1 MFKNM
6 LKLIGISAIGY
17 VVYKVGYSNG
27 LKTADKTLQD
37 LENDLLNRKISI
49 QEYMQKVNDRIN
61 ELEGR
66 C

>member
-6 LKLIGISAIGY
+6 LKGAAIIGIGY
-17 VVYKVGYSNG
+17 IVYKLGYSTG
-27 LKTADKTLQD
+27 LKVADPTIKQ
-37 LENDLLNRKISI
+37 LENDLLNGKLTM
-49 QEYMQKVNDRIN
+49 QEYLTKVNQRIN

>member
-6 LKLIGISAIGY
+6 LKMIGIAGIGY
-17 VVYKVGYSNG
+17 IVYKVGYSNG
-27 LKTADKTLQD
+27 LKTADSTLQQ
-37 LENDLLNRKISI
+37 LENDLLNRKISM
-49 QEYMQKVNDRIN
+49 QEYLQKVNQRIN

>member
-6 LKLIGISAIGY
+6 LKMIGIAGIGY
-17 VVYKVGYSNG
+17 IVYKVGYSNG
-27 LKTADKTLQD
+27 LKTADSTLQQ
-37 LENDLLNRKISI
+37 LENDLLNGKLTM
-49 QEYMQKVNDRIN
+49 QEYLTKVNNRIN

>member
-27 LKTADKTLQD
+27 LKTADPTLKQ
-37 LENDLLNRKISI
+37 LENDLLNGKLSM
-49 QEYMQKVNDRIN
+49 QEYLAKVNDRIN
-61 ELEGR
+61 QLEGR

>member
-17 VVYKVGYSNG
+17 VVYKMGYSNG

-37 LENDLLNRKISI
+37 LEADLLNGKLTM
-49 QEYMQKVNDRIN
+49 QEYMQKVNNRIN

>member
-6 LKLIGISAIGY
+6 LKGAAIIGLGY
-17 VVYKVGYSNG
+17 IIYKLGYGNG
-27 LKTADKTLQD
+27 MKTADPTLKQ
-37 LENDLLNRKISI
+37 LEADLLNGKLTI

-61 ELEGR
+61 QLEGR

>member
-6 LKLIGISAIGY
+6 LKMIGIAGIGY
-17 VVYKVGYSNG
+17 IVYKVGYSNG
-27 LKTADKTLQD
+27 LKTADPTIKQ
-37 LENDLLNRKISI
+37 LEDDLLNGKLSM
-49 QEYMQKVNDRIN
+49 QEYMQKVNQRIN

>member
-37 LENDLLNRKISI
+37 LENDLLNRRISM
-49 QEYMQKVNDRIN
+49 QEYLVKVNERIN
-61 ELEGR
+61 QLEGR